1 MLLRPKMPDA
11 PPVPTAH
18 LITSALP
25 TERPH
30 SAAPCACGHTA
41 AASAARPVVPYV
53 GLGVG
58 AVAAVL
64 VVGVVLTALL
74 ATVAVTAV
82 SVSIAAM
89 VLRSLLGRARTR

>member
-1 MLLRPKMPDA
+1 MLRPKMPDA

-18 LITSALP
+18 LITSELP

-30 SAAPCACGHTA
+30 SAPRACRHTP

-82 SVSIAAM
+82 SVSIAAL
-89 VLRSLLGRARTR
+89 VLRSLLGRARAR